1 MNETQFDLKLNP
13 PPRASVAVLVA
24 ALLLIVV
31 TRLGANR
38 SVAPL
43 VCSRRFCLIFRREV
57 AADSTIRFDPLRAA
71 RRGLLRLA
79 VRTVVLRKNCM
90 TDRQA
95 VFSSQYW
102 W

>member
-1 MNETQFDLKLNP
+1 MKHNSILKLKP
-13 PPRASVAVLVA
+13 APWASVAVLVA

-43 VCSRRFCLIFRREV
+43 VCSRRFFCLIFSREV
-57 AADSTIRFDPLRAA
+57 AADSTIGFDPLRAA

-79 VRTVVLRKNCM
+79 VRSVVLRKNRM